1 MAWGGVGRCVAER
14 DGNRAWRAMKRLDRS
29 PAPTPSPSPPT
40 SSYPYSF
47 SVGSAQGLL
56 LSQLLSEAAHP
67 GLRAGSA
74 RLQFSQES
82 ERVFLPLGFLY
93 PGLHFP
99 RPAPRKPAFSLSGNK
114 CILLVVVPAVT
125 KAATGAQR
133 ARARTGLRRGAAAAT
148 GFRVQQA
155 LVSNPPHSAVSVGL
169 GSDRLCCLGWGAK
182 APRAYGHGASY
193 LGSQDPA
200 R

>member
-14 DGNRAWRAMKRLDRS
+14 DGNGARRAVKRLDRS
-29 PAPTPSPSPPT
+29 PAPAPPT
-40 SSYPYSF
+40 SSYPHS

-74 RLQFSQES
+74 RLQFSRES

-99 RPAPRKPAFSLSGNK
+99 RPAPRKPAFSLPGNK
-114 CILLVVVPAVT
+114 CTLLVAVPAVT

-133 ARARTGLRRGAAAAT
+133 GRARTGGERRRPPLPSPT
-148 GFRVQQA
+148 GFSVQPSS
-155 LVSNPPHSAVSVGL
+155 LCGLCRPRFRPTLLPGL
-169 GSDRLCCLGWGAK
+169 GRQGTSRLRTRSFLLGK
-182 APRAYGHGASY
+182 P
-193 LGSQDPA
+193 GSSPLTTTLF
-200 R
+200 